1 MKPRKKIKLHCKIFW
16 EVELLK
22 KSTKCRFS
30 IFKILRKVMKQK
42 LESNANWIALTN
54 NNLQICSHGRVVKAL
69 DLNSNGVSLWLLL
82 ESFDPRFSPYIS
94 VSRDSMGSIYM
105 FLGLLFFKQNSIVE
119 KQICVLVHNFACF
132 KIYLSM
138 HVNCNTLKLLCY
150 CILLWRY
157 RKLNQFF
164 SSKFPTLGE
173 AQTHSLQNYEN
184 EVLPIVLLMP
194 VTIWK
199 MF

>member
-1 MKPRKKIKLHCKIFW
+1 
-16 EVELLK
+16 
-22 KSTKCRFS
+22 
-30 IFKILRKVMKQK
+30 MKQK
-42 LESNANWIALTN
+42 LESNANWIASTN

-82 ESFDPRFSPYIS
+82 ESFDRRFSPYIS

-150 CILLWRY
+150 CILLFYYEDIENWINSFHQNFLPLVRL
-157 RKLNQFF
+157 KLTAFRIMRM
-164 SSKFPTLGE
+164 KCCLLCYWCL
-173 AQTHSLQNYEN
+173 LQYEKCFN
-184 EVLPIVLLMP
+184 
-194 VTIWK
+194 
-199 MF
+199 